1 MVWYCVG
8 WYGIVWDT
16 VEYAMRHLYFPY
28 THEPSGECV
37 YRPGRTGPVGPAM
50 TGPTFELGCVVF

>member
-1 MVWYCVG
+1 MV